1 VPKPGGS
8 SFPEKLTELNRFRL
22 FEYENEYEYRD
33 AEYEKADFLPT
44 KIPDGPNFFVHSQ
57 MLPLEVYIGTM
68 VLAPCV
74 PQQLTSPF
82 EGRYLEPIPA

>member
-8 SFPEKLTELNRFRL
+8 SFPEKLIELNRFRL
-22 FEYENEYEYRD
+22 FEYEYRD
-33 AEYEKADFLPT
+33 AEYEKAELLPT

-74 PQQLTSPF
+74 LQ
-82 EGRYLEPIPA
+82 